1 MKLPVADVRRLT
13 LHDGPGTR
21 TTVFVKGCPLRCLW
35 CHNPESLS
43 AAPVLLFHD
52 NLCSGCG
59 RCAAV
64 CPQGVHS
71 FVESQH
77 LPSPIS
83 HLPSPISAPLPPQ
96 GVREGHALG
105 RERCRLCGAC
115 VDACPRGALEICGRD
130 YTPEEL
136 LPLVLRDAA
145 FYASGGG
152 VTVSGGEPLLY
163 AEAVGRLFELLHG
176 RGIRTALDTCG
187 EVPFE
192 AFARVLPA
200 TDLVLFDIKGMDPV
214 RHRENTG
221 RDNARIHENLRQLGA
236 RGVPVEIRMP
246 VVPGRNDAEEEF
258 EAAGRLLATIPS
270 VTAVRLLPYRSLARK
285 KYRAAGLADTMPD
298 APTPD
303 AAFLEARAAILRRH
317 LSVPVL
323 YAK

>member
-71 FVESQH
+71 FVGGAHRLDRS
-77 LPSPIS
+77 
-83 HLPSPISAPLPPQ
+83 
-96 GVREGHALG
+96 
-105 RERCRLCGAC
+105 RCRLCGAC

-136 LPLVLRDAA
+136 LPLVLRDEA

-176 RGIRTALDTCG
+176 RAIRTALDTCG

>member
-1 MKLPVADVRRLT
+1 MGLDLRHYLALSLNARLADKA
-13 LHDGPGTR
+13 
-21 TTVFVKGCPLRCLW
+21 VKAHVLREIFWESTLRCNLN
-35 CHNPESLS
+35 CRHCGSDCKLQPGQKDMPLEDFLKVLDRVK
-43 AAPVLLFHD
+43 AAGMD
-52 NLCSGCG
+52 
-59 RCAAV
+59 
-64 CPQGVHS
+64 
-71 FVESQH
+71 
-77 LPSPIS
+77 S
-83 HLPSPISAPLPPQ
+83 HHIMI
-96 GVREGHALG
+96 V
-105 RERCRLCGAC
+105 
-115 VDACPRGALEICGRD
+115 
-130 YTPEEL
+130 
-136 LPLVLRDAA
+136 
-145 FYASGGG
+145 
-152 VTVSGGEPLLY
+152 VSGGEPLLY
-163 AEAVGRLFELLHG
+163 AEAISRLFELLHG
-176 RGIRTALDTCG
+176 RAIRTALDTCG

-258 EAAGRLLATIPS
+258 EAAGRLLAAIPS

-285 KYRAAGLADTMPD
+285 KYSAAGLADTMPD

>member
-59 RCAAV
+59 RCTAV
-64 CPQGVHS
+64 CPQGVHAFS
-71 FVESQH
+71 DGAHRLDRS
-77 LPSPIS
+77 
-83 HLPSPISAPLPPQ
+83 
-96 GVREGHALG
+96 
-105 RERCRLCGAC
+105 RCRLCGAC

-136 LPLVLRDAA
+136 LPLLLRDAA

-163 AEAVGRLFELLHG
+163 AEAVGRLFELLHR
-176 RGIRTALDTCG
+176 RGVRTALDTCG

>member
-83 HLPSPISAPLPPQ
+83 HLSSPISAPLPPQ
-96 GVREGHALG
+96 GVPFAHALG

-136 LPLVLRDAA
+136 LPLVLRDEA

-176 RGIRTALDTCG
+176 RAIRTALDTCG

>member
-83 HLPSPISAPLPPQ
+83 HLSSPISAPLPPQ
-96 GVREGHALG
+96 GVPFAHALR
-105 RERCRLCGAC
+105 REMCRLCGAC

-258 EAAGRLLATIPS
+258 EAAGRLLAAIPS